1 MEPTQ
6 DFVQSK
12 AMIKLPI
19 GRITHTAVMGINSKR
34 TIIKAGRSV
43 RRPLYQSR
51 REMMVASTSVE
62 TVKMMRIG

>member
-1 MEPTQ
+1 
-6 DFVQSK
+6 
-12 AMIKLPI
+12 MIKLPI
-19 GRITHTAVMGINSKR
+19 ERITHTAVTGINSKR

-51 REMMVASTSVE
+51 REVVVASTSVE